1 MELCSGYS
9 PRRSR
14 TSMCKITDELMGIPV
29 PLPSVLPPIE
39 NWYVVGRNI
48 KTGTCSIYSSWKNYQ
63 EKTEI
68 APPSAS
74 KITTSPNGTKNNKRT
89 TEDAANTELAA
100 FPTVAQAI
108 AYVKNIGPQTPTTP
122 IASAITVPSSPTTNG
137 TGKSNSTLG
146 QSTIQASPDDSV
158 SESSTPPARDAD
170 RNRPLSPSRKRT
182 NPSTTTEAKNESLN
196 ESTRSNGNDT
206 RKSSPIPVPSD
217 GSDSKKR
224 KMDLRSIRATIPTFT
239 NRPLRMST
247 TSDTID
253 IGAPP
258 KSKNQGQ
265 LSSLDALAIAASAR
279 PIKISPRDSI
289 LEATKAPPVA
299 KTSSGSK
306 SPNNDEVARLSTD
319 ELLLAAI
326 PKGGFKTFSGGKLGR
341 SIVAP
346 NIASHSVSKKQEE
359 ERKKLIMEKIQK
371 EDEALVRQIQEEE
384 KKIKILEARKESL
397 SVSKSRT
404 PLSDLKIPEVPKGFV
419 SGANGLQTM
428 SSIDRK
434 LMMGSALP
442 GMGPSSITALS
453 GRLSKFDSFPLG
465 GGLPPRLEQ
474 QQQHLQNLRHE
485 TSLYRNKANLLSL
498 QLQSSRNPLIQHLRG
513 NGQHLNFRER
523 LQQSSM
529 IDLAS
534 VSSDSEHSKMTL
546 KRRNGLSSEASSP
559 LTTGAA
565 SILSKKTESK

>member
-9 PRRSR
+9 PKRSR
-14 TSMCKITDELMGIPV
+14 TSMCKNTDELMGIPV

-63 EKTEI
+63 EQTEI

-74 KITTSPNGTKNNKRT
+74 KTTTSPNGTTRKKRT

-122 IASAITVPSSPTTNG
+122 IASSVTVPSSPATNS
-137 TGKSNSTLG
+137 TGKTNSTRT
-146 QSTIQASPDDSV
+146 TIQTSPDDSA
-158 SESSTPPARDAD
+158 SQSSTPARDAD
-170 RNRPLSPSRKRT
+170 RKSPLSPSRKRPD
-182 NPSTTTEAKNESLN
+182 PSATTEAKKDSLD
-196 ESTRSNGNDT
+196 EST
-206 RKSSPIPVPSD
+206 KSSDDDAKKSPPSPAPSE
-217 GSDSKKR
+217 GSASKKR
-224 KMDLRSIRATIPTFT
+224 KLDLRSIRTTIPTFT

-258 KSKNQGQ
+258 KAKKQGQ
-265 LSSLDALAIAASAR
+265 LSSLDALAMVASAR
-279 PIKISPRDSI
+279 PSKTSPRDSI
-289 LEATKAPPVA
+289 LEATKAATVA
-299 KTSSGSK
+299 NTSSGSK
-306 SPNNDEVARLSTD
+306 NPKNGEEARLSPD

-326 PKGGFKTFSGGKLGR
+326 PKGGFKTFSGGK
-341 SIVAP
+341 VAP
-346 NIASHSVSKKQEE
+346 TIASRAISKKQEE

-397 SVSKSRT
+397 SLSKSRT

-428 SSIDRK
+428 ANIDHK
-434 LMMGSALP
+434 LMMGSGLS
-442 GMGPSSITALS
+442 GMGSSSISTLS
-453 GRLSKFDSFPLG
+453 SRLSKFDSFPLG
-465 GGLPPRLEQ
+465 SGLSSHLQQ

-523 LQQSSM
+523 LQQSAM

-559 LTTGAA
+559 LTMGAA

>member
-1 MELCSGYS
+1 
-9 PRRSR
+9 
-14 TSMCKITDELMGIPV
+14 MCKNADELMGIPV

-63 EKTEI
+63 EQTEI

-74 KITTSPNGTKNNKRT
+74 KTTTSPNGTTKKKRT

-122 IASAITVPSSPTTNG
+122 IASSVTVPSSPTTNS
-137 TGKSNSTLG
+137 TGKTNSTRT
-146 QSTIQASPDDSV
+146 TIQTSPDETASQ
-158 SESSTPPARDAD
+158 SSTPARDAD
-170 RNRPLSPSRKRT
+170 RQSPLSPSRKRP
-182 NPSTTTEAKNESLN
+182 NPSATTEAKKDSPD
-196 ESTRSNGNDT
+196 ESTKINDNET
-206 RKSSPIPVPSD
+206 KKSPPSPTLSE
-217 GSDSKKR
+217 GSASKKR
-224 KMDLRSIRATIPTFT
+224 KLDLRSIRTTIPTFT

-258 KSKNQGQ
+258 KTKKQGQ
-265 LSSLDALAIAASAR
+265 LSSLDALAMVASAR
-279 PIKISPRDSI
+279 PSKNSPRDSI
-289 LEATKAPPVA
+289 LEATKAAAVTN
-299 KTSSGSK
+299 TSSGSK
-306 SPNNDEVARLSTD
+306 NPKNDNEARLSPD

-341 SIVAP
+341 PVAAP
-346 NIASHSVSKKQEE
+346 TIASRAISKKQEE

-397 SVSKSRT
+397 SVSRSRT

-428 SSIDRK
+428 ANIDRK
-434 LMMGSALP
+434 LMMESGLS
-442 GMGPSSITALS
+442 GMGSSSISTLS
-453 GRLSKFDSFPLG
+453 SRLSKFDSFPLG
-465 GGLPPRLEQ
+465 SGLSSHLQQ

-523 LQQSSM
+523 LQQSAM

-559 LTTGAA
+559 LTMGAA